1 MPPHATLLLAEKTR
15 NMARDECRAIG
26 RALGTRRGIHEG
38 IHDAR
43 KAIRRLRSLLALVKT
58 RLPETEKIDM
68 QFERLGDGLSSLRDA
83 HVVIETAR
91 SFRGS
96 HRKRWK
102 PAIDAL
108 SAKRDE
114 RLARLLDSDPDF
126 LKRRA
131 LLRRLEAQLDFVD
144 WSKLR
149 VPDLQD
155 AIEASQQ
162 RIHRAEQMAAS
173 DPSLENT
180 HRWRRRVRRLR
191 FQLEALAKLSP
202 DSVRKHSRKHP
213 KHDPKALHK
222 LGDALGNRR
231 DELMLEAALKR
242 IRGLEH
248 RPAMLSQ
255 LLAARPKAPTPMA
268 PKEYPETLLVPP
280 EAERDIVG

>member
-1 MPPHATLLLAEKTR
+1 MPPHSTLLLAEKTR

-26 RALGTRRGIHEG
+26 RSLGVKRRIHEG

-43 KAIRRLRSLLALVKT
+43 KAIRRLRALLALVET
-58 RLPETEKIDM
+58 RLPETGRIDM
-68 QFERLGDGLSSLRDA
+68 QLERLGDGLSSLRDS

-91 SFRGS
+91 RFAAS

-102 PAIDAL
+102 PAIEAL
-108 SAKRDE
+108 SARRDE
-114 RLARLLDSDPDF
+114 RLARLLDSDPGF

-131 LLRRLEAQLDFVD
+131 LIGRLEAQLDFVD

-149 VPDLQD
+149 VTDLQES
-155 AIEASQQ
+155 IEASQQ
-162 RIHRAEQMAAS
+162 RILRAEQMAAS
-173 DPSLENT
+173 DPSLANT

-202 DSVRKHSRKHP
+202 DTVRKHSRKHP

-222 LGDALGNRR
+222 LGDALGDRR

-242 IRGLEH
+242 IRGLQH
-248 RPAMLSQ
+248 RPALLSQ
-255 LLAARPKAPTPMA
+255 LLASRPKPPMPMA

-280 EAERDIVG
+280 VAERDILG

>member
-1 MPPHATLLLAEKTR
+1 MPHSTLLLAEKTR
-15 NMARDECRAIG
+15 NMARDECRAVG
-26 RALGTRRGIHEG
+26 RALGTRRRIHEG

-58 RLPETEKIDM
+58 RLPETEKIDK

-83 HVVIETAR
+83 HVVIENAR

-231 DELMLEAALKR
+231 DDLMLEAALKR

-255 LLAARPKAPTPMA
+255 LLAARPKAPAPLA